1 MKWSIGNG
9 GSVVLVMV
17 VVVVVLLVVVVV
29 LVLVVEDVVVV
40 VPPLDSDQVPLPDT
54 RLMRRYAV
62 SVTLGVKLIVSS
74 ASSPAF
80 VLDVGVRPGSER
92 SDATEQLITDGTPR
106 RQGATC

>member
-9 GSVVLVMV
+9 GSVVLVVVV
-17 VVVVVLLVVVVV
+17 VVVVVLVVVVELVVVVV

-80 VLDVGVRPGSER
+80 GLDARMTGLPLLSGVP
-92 SDATEQLITDGTPR
+92 L
-106 RQGATC
+106 